1 MITAAADGSS
11 LDNPGPAGWAWYID
25 DRRWA
30 AGGWPRGTN
39 NMGELMAVLD
49 LLRSTAEAGED
60 LTVLCDS
67 QYAINCCT
75 KWIPGWKRRGWKKR
89 DGKPV
94 LNRDLLEQLDVAL
107 AGRAVAFEWVKGH
120 AGHRLNEAADTR
132 ARAAATAYRDGTPV
146 DEGPGFGDGG
156 DVRTAGDGQAGGLRG
171 SRRRSGDVVDSPL
184 EAPDPSGDTQPA
196 GAQAGLFDLPE
207 TPLTPD
213 QELLVEL
220 TRLEKLALS
229 DEVRSD
235 PSLMGELLAP
245 DFVEHGSS
253 GRLWTRGRML
263 ADLAPLEVRP
273 KFETLG
279 LMRLSGDCVLLR
291 WRERAGSRVVLRASI
306 WARGGVHGWRMRF
319 HQGTLVR

>member
-11 LDNPGPAGWAWYID
+11 LDNPGPAGWAWYVD

-49 LLRSTAEAGED
+49 LLRATSGAGEE

-94 LNRDLLEQLDVAL
+94 LNRDLLEQLDAEL
-107 AGRAVAFEWVKGH
+107 SGREVTFEWVKGH
-120 AGHRLNEAADTR
+120 AGHRLNEAADAR

-146 DEGPGFGDGG
+146 DEGPGYDGDGRGGRQAPEGPPAGPASSATRRLGGDDVEDGG
-156 DVRTAGDGQAGGLRG
+156 D
-171 SRRRSGDVVDSPL
+171 
-184 EAPDPSGDTQPA
+184 
-196 GAQAGLFDLPE
+196 AQAGLFDLPE

-213 QELLVEL
+213 QELVVEL

-235 PSLMGELLAP
+235 PARMGELLAP

-263 ADLAPLEVRP
+263 AELAPLEVRP
-273 KFETLG
+273 KFEVLG
-279 LMRLSGDCVLLR
+279 MMRLSEDSVLFR

-306 WARGGVHGWRMRF
+306 WSRGGVHGWRMRF

>member
-25 DRRWA
+25 EGRWA

-49 LLRSTAEAGED
+49 LLRATAGAD
-60 LTVLCDS
+60 DALTILCDS

-94 LNRDLLEQLDVAL
+94 LNRDLLEQLDVEL
-107 AGRAVAFEWVKGH
+107 TGRDVTFEWVKGH

-132 ARAAATAYRDGTPV
+132 ARAAATAFRDGTPV
-146 DEGPGFGDGG
+146 DEGPGSGG
-156 DVRTAGDGQAGGLRG
+156 GPGRPASEGHTPVEAGM
-171 SRRRSGDVVDSPL
+171 P
-184 EAPDPSGDTQPA
+184 ETWMPE
-196 GAQAGLFDLPE
+196 AQAGLFDLPE
-207 TPLTPD
+207 TPLGPD
-213 QELLVEL
+213 QELVVEL

-235 PSLMGELLAP
+235 PARMGELLAP

-263 ADLAPLEVRP
+263 AGLAPLEVRP
-273 KFETLG
+273 KFEALG
-279 LMRLSGDCVLLR
+279 LMRLSEDCVLFR

-306 WARGGVHGWRMRF
+306 WQRGGVHGWRMRF

>member
-25 DRRWA
+25 GRRWA

-49 LLRSTAEAGED
+49 LLRSTADAGED

-107 AGRAVAFEWVKGH
+107 AGREVTFEWVKGH

-156 DVRTAGDGQAGGLRG
+156 QG
-171 SRRRSGDVVDSPL
+171 SRHPADPDRGATEAAA
-184 EAPDPSGDTQPA
+184 EAPA
-196 GAQAGLFDLPE
+196 EAQIEAPVEAQSGLFDLPE

-235 PSLMGELLAP
+235 PARMGELLAP

-253 GRLWTRGRML
+253 GRLRTRGRML
-263 ADLAPLEVRP
+263 AELAPLEVRP

-279 LMRLSGDCVLLR
+279 LMRLSQDCVLFR
-291 WRERAGSRVVLRASI
+291 WRERAGSRVVLRASV